1 MNMLQMSEAMRDG
14 RTISLKSQTQLIVA
28 LSIPAILEQLVMT
41 LMSYIDTAMV
51 GSLGPGATAAIG
63 VVASSIWLM
72 NGLTSAIA
80 VGFSVQIAQ
89 YLGAGREGDS
99 RNVLCQSI
107 LFNVLFGIAMAAA
120 AIGIGQVLPE
130 LLGSDPEI
138 APAARSYFCTMA
150 FFFPFSMASA
160 LYSSILRC
168 SGNILLP
175 SIMNVGMCVFD
186 VIFNFIFI
194 YPSRDMGGF
203 HLWGAGLGVQG
214 AALGTGLA
222 QACVAVTLLLGIICR
237 KGPLRF
243 QGNETWRFTKPCM
256 NNMLRLSTPTALE
269 RMALSLAQIVM
280 TSVVAGMGTVAVAS
294 NYVAVQTESICY
306 LPAFGVASAATALV
320 GQSIGARRLDMAKRF
335 AYGTTILGSVLVFFM
350 ALLMFGFA
358 PLLTSLLTSDMEVAG
373 VSAGLLRIVAF
384 SEPLFAVSIVATGA
398 LRGAGD
404 SKAPF
409 FINLFTMWGVRVL
422 TVLVFTRRFGVTGVW
437 ISMTAEL
444 ITRGIVFLIRLLRG
458 RWLKMPV
465 LF

>member
-14 RTISLKSQTQLIVA
+14 RSISLKSQTQLIIA

-89 YLGAGREGDS
+89 YLGAGRDGDS

-107 LFNVLFGIAMAAA
+107 LFNVLFGVVMAAA

-138 APAARSYFCTMA
+138 APAARSYFCTVA

-194 YPSRDMGGF
+194 YPPRDIGGF
-203 HLWGAGLGVQG
+203 HVWGAG
-214 AALGTGLA
+214 
-222 QACVAVTLLLGIICR
+222 R
-237 KGPLRF
+237 
-243 QGNETWRFTKPCM
+243 
-256 NNMLRLSTPTALE
+256 
-269 RMALSLAQIVM
+269 
-280 TSVVAGMGTVAVAS
+280 
-294 NYVAVQTESICY
+294 
-306 LPAFGVASAATALV
+306 
-320 GQSIGARRLDMAKRF
+320 
-335 AYGTTILGSVLVFFM
+335 GS
-350 ALLMFGFA
+350 GHRTC
-358 PLLTSLLTSDMEVAG
+358 PG
-373 VSAGLLRIVAF
+373 
-384 SEPLFAVSIVATGA
+384 
-398 LRGAGD
+398 
-404 SKAPF
+404 
-409 FINLFTMWGVRVL
+409 
-422 TVLVFTRRFGVTGVW
+422 
-437 ISMTAEL
+437 
-444 ITRGIVFLIRLLRG
+444 LRG
-458 RWLKMPV
+458 RDPSSGHHLPQGTAPLPGKRDLALHKAVHEQHAAPV
-465 LF
+465 HAHGSGAHGPFPGPDRHDLCGGRNGHRGRGLQLRSCPD

>member
-14 RTISLKSQTQLIVA
+14 RSISLKSQTQLIIA

-89 YLGAGREGDS
+89 YLGAGRDGDS

-107 LFNVLFGIAMAAA
+107 LFNVLFGVVMAAA

-138 APAARSYFCTMA
+138 APAARSYFCTVA

-194 YPSRDMGGF
+194 YPPRDIGGF
-203 HLWGAGLGVQG
+203 HVWGAGLGVQG

-237 KGPLRF
+237 RGPLRF

-269 RMALSLAQIVM
+269 RWPRS
-280 TSVVAGMGTVAVAS
+280 S
-294 NYVAVQTESICY
+294 
-306 LPAFGVASAATALV
+306 
-320 GQSIGARRLDMAKRF
+320 
-335 AYGTTILGSVLVFFM
+335 
-350 ALLMFGFA
+350 
-358 PLLTSLLTSDMEVAG
+358 
-373 VSAGLLRIVAF
+373 
-384 SEPLFAVSIVATGA
+384 
-398 LRGAGD
+398 
-404 SKAPF
+404 
-409 FINLFTMWGVRVL
+409 
-422 TVLVFTRRFGVTGVW
+422 
-437 ISMTAEL
+437 
-444 ITRGIVFLIRLLRG
+444 
-458 RWLKMPV
+458 
-465 LF
+465 

>member
-14 RTISLKSQTQLIVA
+14 RSISLKSQTQLIIA

-89 YLGAGREGDS
+89 YLGAGRDGDS

-107 LFNVLFGIAMAAA
+107 LFNVLFGVVMAAA

-138 APAARSYFCTMA
+138 APAARSYFCTVA

-194 YPSRDMGGF
+194 YPPRDIGGF
-203 HLWGAGLGVQG
+203 HVWGAGLGVQG

-335 AYGTTILGSVLVFFM
+335 AYGTTILGSC
-350 ALLMFGFA
+350 LLY
-358 PLLTSLLTSDMEVAG
+358 TSDAADE
-373 VSAGLLRIVAF
+373 
-384 SEPLFAVSIVATGA
+384 
-398 LRGAGD
+398 
-404 SKAPF
+404 
-409 FINLFTMWGVRVL
+409 
-422 TVLVFTRRFGVTGVW
+422 
-437 ISMTAEL
+437 
-444 ITRGIVFLIRLLRG
+444 
-458 RWLKMPV
+458 
-465 LF
+465 

>member
-14 RTISLKSQTQLIVA
+14 RSISLKSQTQLIIA

-89 YLGAGREGDS
+89 YLGAG
-99 RNVLCQSI
+99 
-107 LFNVLFGIAMAAA
+107 
-120 AIGIGQVLPE
+120 QVLPE

-138 APAARSYFCTMA
+138 APAARSYFCTVA

-175 SIMNVGMCVFD
+175 SIMNVGMCAFD

-194 YPSRDMGGF
+194 YPPREIGGF
-203 HLWGAGLGVQG
+203 HIWGAGLGVQG

-335 AYGTTILGSVLVFFM
+335 AYGTTILGSILVFFM

-358 PLLTSLLTSDMEVAG
+358 PFLTSLLTADTEVAE

-409 FINLFTMWGVRVL
+409 FINLFTMWGVRVM
-422 TVLVFTRRFGVTGVW
+422 TVLVFTHRFGVTGVW

>member
-14 RTISLKSQTQLIVA
+14 RSISLKSQTQLIIA

-89 YLGAGREGDS
+89 YLGAGRDGDS

-107 LFNVLFGIAMAAA
+107 LFNVLFGVVMAAA

-138 APAARSYFCTMA
+138 APAARSYFCTVA

-194 YPSRDMGGF
+194 YPPRDIGGF
-203 HLWGAGLGVQG
+203 HVWGAGLGVQG
-214 AALGTGLA
+214 AARGPGHY
-222 QACVAVTLLLGIICR
+222 QNCVL
-237 KGPLRF
+237 
-243 QGNETWRFTKPCM
+243 
-256 NNMLRLSTPTALE
+256 
-269 RMALSLAQIVM
+269 
-280 TSVVAGMGTVAVAS
+280 
-294 NYVAVQTESICY
+294 
-306 LPAFGVASAATALV
+306 
-320 GQSIGARRLDMAKRF
+320 
-335 AYGTTILGSVLVFFM
+335 
-350 ALLMFGFA
+350 
-358 PLLTSLLTSDMEVAG
+358 
-373 VSAGLLRIVAF
+373 
-384 SEPLFAVSIVATGA
+384 
-398 LRGAGD
+398 
-404 SKAPF
+404 
-409 FINLFTMWGVRVL
+409 
-422 TVLVFTRRFGVTGVW
+422 
-437 ISMTAEL
+437 
-444 ITRGIVFLIRLLRG
+444 
-458 RWLKMPV
+458 
-465 LF
+465 

>member
-1 MNMLQMSEAMRDG
+1 
-14 RTISLKSQTQLIVA
+14 
-28 LSIPAILEQLVMT
+28 
-41 LMSYIDTAMV
+41 
-51 GSLGPGATAAIG
+51 
-63 VVASSIWLM
+63 
-72 NGLTSAIA
+72 
-80 VGFSVQIAQ
+80 
-89 YLGAGREGDS
+89 
-99 RNVLCQSI
+99 
-107 LFNVLFGIAMAAA
+107 MAAA

-138 APAARSYFCTMA
+138 APAARSYFCTVA

-194 YPSRDMGGF
+194 YPPRDIGGF
-203 HLWGAGLGVQG
+203 HVWGAGLGVQG

-237 KGPLRF
+237 RGPLRF

-294 NYVAVQTESICY
+294 NYVAVQTESICH

-335 AYGTTILGSVLVFFM
+335 AYGTTILGSILVFFM

-358 PLLTSLLTSDMEVAG
+358 PFLTSLLTADTEVAE

-409 FINLFTMWGVRVL
+409 FINLFTMWGVRVM
-422 TVLVFTRRFGVTGVW
+422 TVLVFTHRFGVTGVW